1 MRQASGNAALFRG
14 LGGGEYARHIY
25 EGGNPMNTYGIEKY
39 GIINSKAVYRNLT
52 PAQLVEAALR
62 REEGTLS
69 NTGALVVKTGKYT
82 GRSANDKFI
91 VDTPAVHDDIAWGK
105 VNRPISKENF
115 YAIYDK
121 VVAYLQNKEVFIF
134 DGFAGA
140 DPKYTKS
147 FRIINEL
154 ASQNLFI
161 HQLLRRPSAEQ
172 LESFKEDYTIIAA
185 PGFKCIPEM
194 DHTRSEAAILVNYED
209 KLVVIC
215 GTQYAGEIKKS
226 VFSVMNY
233 VLPKE
238 GVFPMHCSAN
248 IGHNG
253 DSAVFFGLSGTGKT
267 TLSADPN
274 RKLIGDDEHGWADDS
289 VFNFEGGCYAKC
301 INLSPEGEP
310 EIYNAIKFGALVEN
324 VVMDPETREFDFDDD
339 SLAINSRVGYP
350 VEYIPNAEL
359 SGMSPSVPK
368 TVIFLTAD
376 AYGVLPPI
384 SKLDRNQAMYYFV
397 SGFTSKVAG
406 TEIGIKEPVPTFS
419 TCFGEPFLPLDPS
432 VYAQMLADKVEK
444 SGAKVY
450 LINTGWN
457 GTGKRMKLAYTRAM
471 VTAALTGEIEKSQFV
486 KDPTFGVE
494 VPTEIAGVPSEL
506 LIPENTWED
515 KEAYQAS
522 CKKLAASFV
531 ENFKKYTHMSQEV
544 VEAGPKA

>member
-1 MRQASGNAALFRG
+1 
-14 LGGGEYARHIY
+14 
-25 EGGNPMNTYGIEKY
+25 MNTYGIEKY

-339 SLAINSRVGYP
+339 SLADQLPRGLSCGIHPQRR
-350 VEYIPNAEL
+350 AERHEPQR
-359 SGMSPSVPK
+359 SQ
-368 TVIFLTAD
+368 D
-376 AYGVLPPI
+376 RYLP
-384 SKLDRNQAMYYFV
+384 DRR
-397 SGFTSKVAG
+397 
-406 TEIGIKEPVPTFS
+406 
-419 TCFGEPFLPLDPS
+419 CL
-432 VYAQMLADKVEK
+432 
-444 SGAKVY
+444 
-450 LINTGWN
+450 
-457 GTGKRMKLAYTRAM
+457 RR
-471 VTAALTGEIEKSQFV
+471 
-486 KDPTFGVE
+486 
-494 VPTEIAGVPSEL
+494 
-506 LIPENTWED
+506 
-515 KEAYQAS
+515 
-522 CKKLAASFV
+522 AAS
-531 ENFKKYTHMSQEV
+531 HQQAGSQPGYV
-544 VEAGPKA
+544 LLRIRLHLQGCRHRNRHQGARAHLLHLLRRALPAPGSLRVRPDAGRQG

>member
-1 MRQASGNAALFRG
+1 
-14 LGGGEYARHIY
+14 
-25 EGGNPMNTYGIEKY
+25 MNTYGIEKY

-253 DSAVFFGLSGTGKT
+253 DSRHRQDHPVRRPQPQ
-267 TLSADPN
+267 AD
-274 RKLIGDDEHGWADDS
+274 RRRRARL
-289 VFNFEGGCYAKC
+289 GGRLRVQLRGRLLRQVHQPQPRRRAR
-301 INLSPEGEP
+301 NLQRHQ
-310 EIYNAIKFGALVEN
+310 V
-324 VVMDPETREFDFDDD
+324 R
-339 SLAINSRVGYP
+339 R
-350 VEYIPNAEL
+350 
-359 SGMSPSVPK
+359 
-368 TVIFLTAD
+368 
-376 AYGVLPPI
+376 
-384 SKLDRNQAMYYFV
+384 
-397 SGFTSKVAG
+397 AG
-406 TEIGIKEPVPTFS
+406 
-419 TCFGEPFLPLDPS
+419 
-432 VYAQMLADKVEK
+432 
-444 SGAKVY
+444 
-450 LINTGWN
+450 
-457 GTGKRMKLAYTRAM
+457 
-471 VTAALTGEIEKSQFV
+471 
-486 KDPTFGVE
+486 
-494 VPTEIAGVPSEL
+494 
-506 LIPENTWED
+506 
-515 KEAYQAS
+515 
-522 CKKLAASFV
+522 
-531 ENFKKYTHMSQEV
+531 
-544 VEAGPKA
+544 

>member
-1 MRQASGNAALFRG
+1 M
-14 LGGGEYARHIY
+14 E
-25 EGGNPMNTYGIEKY
+25 TYGLEKL
-39 GIINSKAVYRNLT
+39 GIINAKAIYRNLT
-52 PAQLVEAALR
+52 VAELTERALAR
-62 REEGTLS
+62 GEGKLS

-105 VNRPISKENF
+105 VNRPIARET
-115 YAIYDK
+115 YEAIKAK
-121 VVAYLQNKEVFIF
+121 VLAYLQNKEIFIF

-161 HQLLRRPSAEQ
+161 HQLLRRPTDKQ
-172 LESFKEDYTIIAA
+172 LETFAADYTIIAA
-185 PGFKCIPEM
+185 PGFKCIPEI
-194 DHTRSEAAILVNYED
+194 DGTRSEAAILVDYEY
-209 KLVVIC
+209 KMVVIC

-233 VLPKE
+233 ELPKQ

-248 IGHNG
+248 IGKNG

-274 RKLIGDDEHGWADDS
+274 RNLIGDDEHGWSDDS

-301 INLSPEGEP
+301 INLSAEKEP
-310 EIYNAIKFGALVEN
+310 DIYNAIKFGALVEN
-324 VVMDPETREFDFDDD
+324 VVMDEETREFDFDDA
-339 SLAINSRVGYP
+339 SLAENSRVGYP
-350 VEYIPNAEL
+350 VEYINNAEL
-359 SGMSPSVPK
+359 SGMSNSVPK

-384 SKLDRNQAMYYFV
+384 SKLNKNQAMYYFV
-397 SGFTSKVAG
+397 SGFTSKLAG
-406 TEIGIKEPVPTFS
+406 TEIGITSPVPTFS

-432 VYAQMLADKVEK
+432 KYAAMLAEKVEK

-450 LINTGWN
+450 LVNTGWN

-471 VTAALTGEIEKSQFV
+471 VTAALTGEIEKSEFV
-486 KDPTFGVE
+486 KDPYFGME
-494 VPTEIAGVPSEL
+494 VPTAIEGVPSDL
-506 LIPENTWED
+506 LIVGNTWED
-515 KEAYQAS
+515 KAAYEAKA
-522 CKKLAASFV
+522 KELAKSFI
-531 ENFKKYTHMSQEV
+531 ENFKKYDKMSPEV
-544 VEAGPKA
+544 VAAGPQL